1 MISIIIPVYNS
12 EKYIKRAF
20 DSLFTQSIGFNNLE
34 VIFIDD
40 ASTDDS
46 PQIIEDYSNKYDNV
60 KSFFL
65 NKNSGAAGKPRNVGL
80 SHATKDY
87 IMFLDSD
94 DYLMDNACEIL
105 YNEIIKE
112 NIDVVSGCISFDG
125 SNPFVDLWMCIL
137 TDPHD
142 STEIRKKTTEKIL
155 NNDFPLLIDSID
167 DYESI
172 IGDFGFVT
180 KIYKRSLLES
190 NSINFPNGVIAEDS
204 VFLLNV
210 LLNARG
216 IKYVNEIVYCYTPDR
231 TSKANPSMSHVN
243 SKDVLKGLVDSFYK
257 MYLLATTNGKLR
269 IFKQYLLPQKLNY
282 FLISRLFKSDLSVCE
297 ILELLIHATALFKL
311 CGDVNSGKTHVFN
324 FISNGDYE
332 SVLKVIFGDSIPKHH
347 DIKVISNVDSFKSE
361 CDLVELQYDSWLNQ
375 FESEKP
381 QLFIYKPDE
390 NLLIDDMISYCDKN
404 NIKHIL
410 LNGDDFN
417 FNQILDDI
425 KFRYVPYLKHI
436 ILFYEL
442 NDLNQLNKIINHF
455 QSINYPFKHL
465 KLLTS
470 KENLFLSDTM
480 MKPDLEKMNFDD
492 NYYYC
497 FVDADSSSSLIEIDF
512 DDATFDGYNYENTI
526 LNNSEFKQVVNNIL
540 SISKP
545 EISVIIPTYNVENY
559 LHNCISS
566 VMSQSYENF
575 EVLCIDDCSTDST
588 VKIIKQ
594 FMESDGRIRLFQNK
608 ANMGLEFCR
617 NLGMSYAKGKYIF
630 FLDAEHSIEDN
641 AFELF
646 HDFSSKNELDI
657 LLFNLIEESNDEG
670 TDNNF
675 SRQSLDKYLLKIFNV
690 CDLDKN
696 LIFSIPYNPCNKLY
710 SKDFLEKHDIKFS
723 DNESGYE
730 NILFFFKCMVSA
742 DKISMLENDFYKEY
756 RTDSDS
762 ISTDERL
769 FDALEIWDNVLNI
782 FLKDNAVY
790 EYYKSVIF
798 DYIFEFLKFGYES
811 LDEEFKSNFFS
822 QTQHLFEKFAFDYGL
837 FADMI
842 DNLNEDLLDFFEIDF
857 KNPNILPIV
866 FDEANNDY
874 VLNDYYDDCGFLD
887 KYKTILRAIKKIQN
901 LGMFDENFYKN
912 NYDGPFDPL
921 LHYIFIGFK
930 ENMNPN
936 ERFDGQYY
944 TSVYD
949 SVKQSKLNPLVYL
962 ALYGLDKNELKIH
975 DGIYLHEGIDREAI
989 TKEID
994 SFNSFGLTTEKR
1006 FPRVIVTLTSFPE
1019 RLYNLHYTL
1028 YSLLT
1033 QSFKPDEV
1041 VLWLSVDEFP
1051 NKEEDIPHNVLN
1063 FKNNGLTIKWCEDIK
1078 SYKKLIPALNEC
1090 PNDILVTAD
1099 DDIFYPTDW
1108 LKNLYEG
1115 HLKYPDEII
1124 CCRCH
1129 EVVLN
1134 SDNTFA
1140 PFNEWEHIYE
1150 GLGPSYLVFSTSGAG
1165 ALYPPNSLFCDVTN
1179 VELFQKLSYWNDD
1192 MWFWAMSVLNKT
1204 KTRLIDK
1211 TLNFPPYVNPAKD
1224 AGITNEK
1231 VLWHYNKHGAY
1242 NVDLDNIMQYYPNF
1256 LEIILND
1263 LKDDSD

>member
-1 MISIIIPVYNS
+1 M
-12 EKYIKRAF
+12 
-20 DSLFTQSIGFNNLE
+20 
-34 VIFIDD
+34 D
-40 ASTDDS
+40 A
-46 PQIIEDYSNKYDNV
+46 
-60 KSFFL
+60 L
-65 NKNSGAAGKPRNVGL
+65 
-80 SHATKDY
+80 
-87 IMFLDSD
+87 
-94 DYLMDNACEIL
+94 
-105 YNEIIKE
+105 
-112 NIDVVSGCISFDG
+112 
-125 SNPFVDLWMCIL
+125 LWMVQIHLMLWGCIL

-142 STEIRKKTTEKIL
+142 SLENRQKTTEKIL

-172 IGDFGFVT
+172 IADFGFAT
-180 KIYKRSLLES
+180 KIYKRSLLEN
-190 NSINFPNGVIAEDS
+190 NSINFPEGVIAEDS

-210 LLNARG
+210 LLNAKG
-216 IKYVNEIVYCYTPDR
+216 IKYINEIVYGYTHEK
-231 TSKANPSMSHVN
+231 TSKANPSMFYVN
-243 SKDVLKGLVDSFYK
+243 SKDVLKGLLDSFYK
-257 MYLLATTNGKLR
+257 MYLLADANGGLR
-269 IFKQYLLPQKLNY
+269 IFKQYLLPQKLEY
-282 FLISRLFKSDLSVCE
+282 FLISRLFKSDLAVCE
-297 ILELLIHATALFKL
+297 IMELLIHATSLFKL
-311 CGDVNSGKTHVFN
+311 CGDVNSGVAHVFK

-332 SVLKVIFGDSIPKHH
+332 NILKVIFGDNIPNQQ
-347 DIKVISNVDSFKSE
+347 DIKVISNVESFKKE

-381 QLFIYKPDE
+381 QLFIYKPNE
-390 NLLIDDMISYCDKN
+390 NLLIEDMISYCDKN
-404 NIKHIL
+404 NIKHVL

-436 ILFYEL
+436 VLFYEL
-442 NDLNQLNKIINHF
+442 NDLNQLTKITNHF
-455 QSINYPFKHL
+455 HSINYPFKHL

-470 KENLFLSDTM
+470 KENLFLSDTLL
-480 MKPDLEKMNFDD
+480 KSDLEKMDFDD
-492 NYYYC
+492 NYYFC
-497 FVDADSSSSLIEIDF
+497 FVDLDSNPSFIEIDF
-512 DDATFDGYNYENTI
+512 DESTFNEYNYENTI

-545 EISVIIPTYNVENY
+545 EISVIIPIYNVEKH

-566 VMSQSYENF
+566 VLCQSYENF
-575 EVLCIDDCSTDST
+575 EVLCIDDCSTDSS

-594 FMESDGRIRLFQNK
+594 FMESDGRIKLFQNK
-608 ANMGLEFCR
+608 ANMGSEFCR
-617 NLGMSYAKGKYIF
+617 NLAMSYANGRYIF

-641 AFELF
+641 AFELL

-657 LLFNLIEESNDEG
+657 LLFNLIEESNDER
-670 TDNNF
+670 TENNF
-675 SRQSLDKYLLKIFNV
+675 SRWNLDKYLLKIFNV

-756 RTDSDS
+756 RTNSDS
-762 ISTDERL
+762 ILTGENL
-769 FDALEIWDNVLNI
+769 FDALEISDCVLNI

-790 EYYKSVIF
+790 EYYKSAIF
-798 DYIFEFLKFGYES
+798 DYIFEFLKLRYES
-811 LDEEFKSNFFS
+811 IDKEFKSNFFN

-837 FADMI
+837 FADI
-842 DNLNEDLLDFFEIDF
+842 INNLNDDLLDFFEIDF

-866 FDEANNDY
+866 FDEVNQEY
-874 VLNDYYDDCGFLD
+874 VLNDYYADCEFLD

-912 NYDGPFDPL
+912 NYNGPFDSL

-930 ENMNPN
+930 ENRNPN
-936 ERFDGQYY
+936 ERFNGQYY

-975 DGIYLHEGIDREAI
+975 EGIYLPEGIDKEVI

-1006 FPRVIVTLTSFPE
+1006 SPRVIVTLTSFPE

-1033 QSFKPDEV
+1033 QCFKPDEV
-1041 VLWLSVDEFP
+1041 VLWLGVDEFP
-1051 NKEEDIPHNVLN
+1051 NKEKDIPENILN
-1063 FKNNGLTIKWCEDIK
+1063 FKNNGLTIKWCKDIK
-1078 SYKKLIPALNEC
+1078 SYKKIIPSLNEY

-1099 DDIFYPTDW
+1099 DDIFYPAVW
-1108 LKNLYEG
+1108 LKNLYEDY
-1115 HLKYPDEII
+1115 LKYPNEII

-1129 EVVLN
+1129 KVVLN

-1140 PFNEWEHIYE
+1140 PFNEWELVDG
-1150 GLGPSYLVFSTSGAG
+1150 GLDPSYLIFSTSGSG
-1165 ALYPPNSLFCDVTN
+1165 TLYPPNSLFCDVTN

-1192 MWFWAMSVLNKT
+1192 MWLWVMSVLNKT
-1204 KTRLIDK
+1204 KTRLIEN
-1211 TLNFPPYVNPAKD
+1211 TMNRFQCVNPAKEV
-1224 AGITNEK
+1224 GITNEK
-1231 VLWHYNKHGAY
+1231 VLWNYNKYGAHD
-1242 NVDLDNIMQYYPNF
+1242 VDLENIIQYYPNF
-1256 LEIILND
+1256 LEIIL
-1263 LKDDSD
+1263 